1 MPSPS
6 SWTWAALQRLQL
18 WLPAPLAVA
27 NGWFGD
33 SKLLAHV
40 ALLYPGTVLMDRKST
55 YVF

>member
-18 WLPAPLAVA
+18 WLPAPLA
-27 NGWFGD
+27 
-33 SKLLAHV
+33 HV
-40 ALLYPGTVLMDRKST
+40 ALLHHGTVLVDRKST